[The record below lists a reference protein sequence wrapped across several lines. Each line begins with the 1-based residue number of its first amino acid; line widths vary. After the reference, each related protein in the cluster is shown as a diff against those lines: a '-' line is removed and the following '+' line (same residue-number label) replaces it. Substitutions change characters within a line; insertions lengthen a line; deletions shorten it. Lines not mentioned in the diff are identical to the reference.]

1 MVNVRYAAA
10 NRDRGFFDHADEL
23 NLDRPHPRAHVAF
36 GLGTHY
42 CLGAA
47 LARRELI
54 IGFDAVIKRL
64 EGVRFAA
71 GVNDFRHQP
80 NFCLRALK
88 ALYIE
93 FAPRPT

>member
-1 MVNVRYAAA
+1 M
-10 NRDRGFFDHADEL
+10 L
-23 NLDRPHPRAHVAF
+23 SRA
-36 GLGTHY
+36 
-42 CLGAA
+42 
-47 LARRELI
+47 
-54 IGFDAVIKRL
+54 
-64 EGVRFAA
+64 FASPT